1 MVVLLANLHNSH
13 SQLKGNIL
21 EYEDSKQEKEKET
34 KTSNLHFT
42 LF

>member
-1 MVVLLANLHNSH
+1 MIVLLANLHNSR

-21 EYEDSKQEKEKET
+21 EYEDSKQEKEKES
-34 KTSNLHFT
+34 KTNNIHFT